1 MTLDELVNQLR
12 AAHGDAL
19 LGVVLYGSTVA
30 DAAAKRGHNV
40 LVVVRSLDVAAMR
53 ADGAIGLAWEE
64 AGNAIPLT
72 LTEAEWRSSVD
83 VFAIEHADIADRHR
97 VLHAAA
103 GFAVTPAGSVHA
115 ADIRRQVEYE
125 LLAQVLGV
133 RAAITH
139 AGSDVKA
146 QRALLTAHSSRA
158 VAMMRGAL
166 RIAGRPPAGD
176 APASIAAASTLAG
189 FDPAPFIAA
198 DRQRHGGAEVVKADL
213 PGVLSGFHAGL
224 STLLAY
230 IDRVGKTHGH

>member
-1 MTLDELVNQLR
+1 MTLDALVSQLR

-19 LGVVLYGSTVA
+19 LGVVLYGSTVT
-30 DAAAKRGHNV
+30 DAAVKRGHNV
-40 LVVVRSLDVAAMR
+40 LVVVRTLDVTAMR

-97 VLHAAA
+97 VLHAAP
-103 GFAVTPAGSVHA
+103 GFAVTPVGSVHT
-115 ADIRRQVEYE
+115 ADIRRQIEYE

-139 AGSDVKA
+139 AGSDAKA
-146 QRALLTAHSSRA
+146 QRALLSAHSSRA

-166 RIAGRPPAGD
+166 RIAGQPPAAD
-176 APASIAAASTLAG
+176 AVESISAAATLAG
-189 FDPAPFIAA
+189 FDSAPFIAA
-198 DRQRHGGAEVVKADL
+198 YRQRHSGGDVPKADL
-213 PGVLSGFHAGL
+213 PAVLSGFHAGL

-230 IDRVGKTHGH
+230 IDRVGKTQAH